1 VSTVSS
7 TKSRPPR
14 SPLGRSPCKLINSRS
29 PATKLTI
36 SVEQL
41 KSQHSA
47 LLEKLGGGVLTKE
60 IETEMKA
67 VIEAHVAEFTA

>member
-14 SPLGRSPCKLINSRS
+14 SPLGRSPCKLAI
-29 PATKLTI
+29 PLPWIKLTS

-41 KSQHSA
+41 KSQHQG